1 VFVQGIFG
9 NDVLNLNRFELETIP
24 SANKT
29 TNMLN
34 RWTGPGTSN
43 TLPIAGSTLRRSV
56 GVTSEIVE
64 DGSFLRLKVVSLAY
78 NMPSAVMDR
87 LKMRSLRIYATAQ
100 NLLTFTNY
108 TGYDPEVN
116 SFGTSNLSLGTDYG
130 AYPTA
135 RSFIVGVNI
144 GF

>member
-1 VFVQGIFG
+1 
-9 NDVLNLNRFELETIP
+9 
-24 SANKT
+24 
-29 TNMLN
+29 
-34 RWTGPGTSN
+34 
-43 TLPIAGSTLRRSV
+43 
-56 GVTSEIVE
+56 
-64 DGSFLRLKVVSLAY
+64 
-78 NMPSAVMDR
+78 MPSAVMDR